1 MVETL
6 ILKDILKLGE
16 PNPEKRA
23 QILDQFSQ
31 IDGNA
36 EFMAF
41 YPSEDALSPT
51 LLEVQ
56 KFEPKSGIMKVW
68 LNVGREKGDGGI
80 IYCLVKVDQDEFF
93 SLGKIMRQYAKGK
106 VTMVWLGRTKKSGST
121 NKG

>member
-1 MVETL
+1 MVEPL
-6 ILKDILKLGE
+6 ILKKILELKSDPKE
-16 PNPEKRA
+16 RA
-23 QILDQFSQ
+23 QILEQFSQ

-41 YPSEDALSPT
+41 YLTEAAFSPT
-51 LLEVQ
+51 VLELQ

-80 IYCLVKVDQDEFF
+80 IYCLVKVDVDEFF
-93 SLGKIMRQYAKGK
+93 SLGKIMRQYCEGN
-106 VTMVWLGRTKKSGST
+106 VTMAWLGRTKKSGST